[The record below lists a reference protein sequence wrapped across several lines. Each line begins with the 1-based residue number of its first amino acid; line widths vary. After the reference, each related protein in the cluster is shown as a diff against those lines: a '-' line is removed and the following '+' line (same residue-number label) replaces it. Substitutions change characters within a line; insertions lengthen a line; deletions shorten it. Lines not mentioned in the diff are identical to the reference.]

1 MKWPSVEFNYLLD
14 RKENNEREAWAISN
28 CHKCYVFCPNWI
40 FYNCFDVVYCNVLKC
55 NILKSGWNQC
65 CSFFKKWLVA
75 FNLKNRLPSI
85 CILRFRT
92 KPLKYY
98 LMHESLFFSPLPPPS
113 LSPSFPLSLC
123 PGGTHKS
130 VWLQSYHTF
139 HHKTLRYKYTHQVA
153 IQHFWVVNIIVST
166 LHWLLITFTK
176 GGKYWHI

>member
-1 MKWPSVEFNYLLD
+1 MKWPSVEFNYVFD

-40 FYNCFDVVYCNVLKC
+40 FYNCFDVVYRNVLKC
-55 NILKSGWNQC
+55 NILKSGWNQR
-65 CSFFKKWLVA
+65 CSFLKSGLLHSISKTICHQSVPWGLELNPENITECM
-75 FNLKNRLPSI
+75 NLSLSLP
-85 CILRFRT
+85 
-92 KPLKYY
+92 
-98 LMHESLFFSPLPPPS
+98 PLPPF
-113 LSPSFPLSLC
+113 LSPLPLSLC

-139 HHKTLRYKYTHQVA
+139 HYKTLLYKYTRQVA